1 MSAASSATISD
12 GEMTTIT
19 SAQSHSMNHEALSNA
34 DGRERLRLL
43 SLTVP
48 GIVLIACAVLL
59 PLGVMLCLSFVG
71 ENGSFSFENYTRLW
85 TTPTYGEVFDITF
98 RVSFFTTILVAII
111 GYPLAY
117 VLAHLPERLQNWALL
132 LVVLPFW
139 TPVLVRTYAWLVLL
153 QDHGLINQGL
163 LGLGLTNEPLELSHN
178 MTGALI
184 GMVQIMLPFLVLPLF
199 SSMKAIDLNLMAA
212 ASNLGA
218 TPARAFR
225 DVFFPLSLPGFLAG
239 ILMVFVLCLGFYVTP
254 AVLGG
259 GRVIMA
265 AMRIDANVRLYSS
278 WGAASSLGV
287 VLLGITVSL
296 ILVAVFVGRRAGRG
310 MFR

>member
-1 MSAASSATISD
+1 MSISPIPTDSSSLNSD
-12 GEMTTIT
+12 V
-19 SAQSHSMNHEALSNA
+19 LRKA
-34 DGRERLRLL
+34 DRRERL
-43 SLTVP
+43 SLEALMLP
-48 GIVLIACAVLL
+48 GIALLVSAVLL
-59 PLGVMLCLSFVG
+59 PVGVMLYLSFVG
-71 ENGSFSFENYTRLW
+71 EDGSFSFENYVRLW
-85 TTPTYGEVFDITF
+85 TTPVYGEVFNITF
-98 RVSFFTTILVAII
+98 RISFFTTVMVAVI

-132 LVVLPFW
+132 FVLLPFW

-153 QDHGLINQGL
+153 QDHGLINDGL
-163 LGLGLTNEPLELSHN
+163 IGLGLIKEPLALSHN
-178 MTGALI
+178 LTGALI

-199 SSMKAIDLNLMAA
+199 SSMKAIDQNLIAA

-265 AMRIDANVRLYSS
+265 AMRIDATVRLYTN
-278 WGAASSLGV
+278 WGAASSLGI
-287 VLLGITVSL
+287 VLLVITILL
-296 ILVAVFVGRRAGRG
+296 ILIATYIGKRAGQG
-310 MFR
+310 VFR

>member
-1 MSAASSATISD
+1 M
-12 GEMTTIT
+12 G
-19 SAQSHSMNHEALSNA
+19 A
-34 DGRERLRLL
+34 DGSFQVGAPNDEVLRKANLRERVALDALALPGLCLL
-43 SLTVP
+43 AFT
-48 GIVLIACAVLL
+48 
-59 PLGVMLCLSFVG
+59 VMLPVGIMLYYSFIG
-71 ENGSFSFENYTRLW
+71 DSGSFSLENYVRLW
-85 TTPTYGEVFDITF
+85 TSPIYAEVFNVTF
-98 RVSFFTTILVAII
+98 SISLFTTIIVAAI

-117 VLAHLPERLQNWALL
+117 VLAHLPERLQNWGLL
-132 LVVLPFW
+132 FVLLPLW

-153 QDHGLINQGL
+153 QDQGIINRGLMSMGIIGK
-163 LGLGLTNEPLELSHN
+163 PLVLSHN

-199 SSMKAIDLNLMAA
+199 SSMKSIDHNLVAA

-218 TPARAFR
+218 KPARAFR
-225 DVFFPLSLPGFLAG
+225 DVFFPLSLPGFLSG

-259 GRVIMA
+259 GHVIMA

-278 WGAASSLGV
+278 WGAASSLGI
-287 VLLGITVSL
+287 VLLLATVGLILIASL
-296 ILVAVFVGRRAGRG
+296 IGRKGSRE

>member
-1 MSAASSATISD
+1 M
-12 GEMTTIT
+12 MTIT
-19 SAQSHSMNHEALSNA
+19 SIHSVSLNHEALRRA
-34 DGRERLRLL
+34 DSRERLWLE
-43 SLTVP
+43 SLTLP
-48 GIVLIACAVLL
+48 GIVLLIAVVLL
-59 PLGVMLCLSFVG
+59 PIGVMLYLSFVG

-85 TTPTYGEVFDITF
+85 TTPVYRQVFDITLW
-98 RVSFFTTILVAII
+98 VSFVTTVLVAVI

-132 LVVLPFW
+132 FVLLPFW

-153 QDHGLINQGL
+153 QDHGLINEGL
-163 LGLGLTNEPLELSHN
+163 LGLGLISEPLELSHN

-199 SSMKAIDLNLMAA
+199 SSMKAIDHNLIAA

-218 TPARAFR
+218 TPAKAFR

-259 GRVIMA
+259 GRVIMV

-278 WGAASSLGV
+278 WGAASSLGI
-287 VLLGITVSL
+287 VLLVMTVLL
-296 ILVAVFVGRRAGRG
+296 ILAAVFIGRRAGRG
-310 MFR
+310 MFQ